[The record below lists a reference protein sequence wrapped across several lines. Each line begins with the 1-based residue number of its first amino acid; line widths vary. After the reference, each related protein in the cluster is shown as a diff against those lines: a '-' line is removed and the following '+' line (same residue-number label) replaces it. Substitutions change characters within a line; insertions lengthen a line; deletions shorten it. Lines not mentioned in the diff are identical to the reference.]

1 MIIPPQCPSCHQLV
15 SSDGMCGECWARLKT
30 ITPPACVQCGRGFD
44 FDAGVARCG
53 RCLTQPPDFD
63 RGIAAVRYNAMSK
76 RLILGLKYGGRHDM
90 TPILGRMM
98 ANQGASFL
106 HQADWIVPL
115 PLHWTRHYS
124 RGYNQSA
131 ELARAAMKAAGVS
144 PQIYR
149 PDLIKRSKRTE
160 NQGHK
165 TRQQRRQ
172 NMRGAF
178 SLFKNKDVVKGASI
192 LIIDDVLTTGASLSS
207 ATRCLKAGGAKHV
220 AVLVVARVG

>member
-1 MIIPPQCPSCHQLV
+1 MV
-15 SSDGMCGECWARLKT
+15 SVGNVACLKA
-30 ITPPACVQCGRGFD
+30 ITPPACWQCGRGFD
-44 FDAGVARCG
+44 FDAGISRCG
-53 RCLTQPPDFD
+53 KCLTQPPDFD

-98 ANQGASFL
+98 ANQGAALL

-115 PLHWTRHYS
+115 PLHWTRHFS
-124 RGYNQSA
+124 RGHNQSA
-131 ELARAAMKAAGVS
+131 ELARAAMTAAGVS
-144 PQIYR
+144 PKTYR
-149 PDLIKRSKRTE
+149 PDIMIRSKRTE

-165 TRQQRRQ
+165 TREQRRQ

-178 SLFKNKDVVKGASI
+178 RLRTDTTSIKGAKV

-207 ATRCLKAGGAKHV
+207 AARCLKAGGAKEV

>member
-1 MIIPPQCPSCHQLV
+1 
-15 SSDGMCGECWARLKT
+15 
-30 ITPPACVQCGRGFD
+30 
-44 FDAGVARCG
+44 
-53 RCLTQPPDFD
+53 
-63 RGIAAVRYNAMSK
+63 MSK

-98 ANQGASFL
+98 ANQGASLL

-115 PLHWTRHYS
+115 PLHWTRHFS

-144 PQIYR
+144 TKIYR

-178 SLFKNKDVVKGASI
+178 RLCKNKDVVKGASI

-207 ATRCLKAGGAKHV
+207 TAHCLKAGGAKHV

>member
-1 MIIPPQCPSCHQLV
+1 MSWQYMIRSIGNMIIPPQCPSCHQLV

-98 ANQGASFL
+98 ANQGALLL

-115 PLHWTRHYS
+115 PLHWTRHFS

-144 PQIYR
+144 PKIYR
-149 PDLIKRSKRTE
+149 PDLIK
-160 NQGHK
+160 
-165 TRQQRRQ
+165 
-172 NMRGAF
+172 
-178 SLFKNKDVVKGASI
+178 
-192 LIIDDVLTTGASLSS
+192 
-207 ATRCLKAGGAKHV
+207 
-220 AVLVVARVG
+220 